1 MKLDC
6 ELIQDLLPLYEE
18 GLCSAASRRA
28 VEAHLLE
35 CEHCRRLTAPLP
47 IEAPED
53 TPNADRAVKK
63 GIKSVRRRWLSSLI
77 AAVLVVPLLLLS
89 FNQYRGYGLCFTNF
103 DDVATAWQ
111 FLHALETEN
120 WEKAAR
126 MHGFSGDYD
135 SILEAL
141 GMDVSDWGSHFT
153 PIDLAG
159 HAYMAKPRLSLSGT
173 VPETIGELYGFL
185 YNRDGTAMI
194 PLPLWEQ
201 LMAIDP
207 AAFSREGRE
216 YWLNGERYGRVT
228 TPWGDFVV
236 SEGRSFDT
244 AYGYTSHF
252 DLIPAEVYTEAK
264 PALEEEAW
272 QLYTVTHA
280 DIGWVADLTEEEF
293 TREMIRR
300 YTGELRA
307 LENAVSFDC
316 TGYRSIRRYCD
327 DRDAW
332 RVIFAVTV
340 TQNGRSAD
348 VELQISVKDSKIE
361 AAGISHEPGIQ
372 WLDAI
377 DRALYPSAH
386 AGY

>member
-6 ELIQDLLPLYEE
+6 ELIQDLLPLYAE
-18 GLCSAASRRA
+18 GLCSPASRRA
-28 VEAHLLE
+28 VEAHLSE

-47 IEAPED
+47 IEEPED

-63 GIKSVRRRWLSSLI
+63 GIKKVRRRWLSSLI

-89 FNQYRGYGLCFTNF
+89 FNQYRGYGLCFTNL

-120 WEKAAR
+120 WEKAAE

-141 GMDVSDWGSHFT
+141 GMDVSDWGSHFI
-153 PIDLAG
+153 PVDLAG

-185 YNRDGTAMI
+185 YNREGTAMM
-194 PLPLWEQ
+194 PLTLWEQ

-207 AAFSREGRE
+207 AAFSQEGWD
-216 YWLNGERYGRVT
+216 YWLNGEQYGRVT

-236 SEGRSFDT
+236 SEGLSFDT
-244 AYGYTSHF
+244 AYEYASCF

-272 QLYTVTHA
+272 QLYTATHA
-280 DIGWVADLTEEEF
+280 DIGWVAELTEEEF

-307 LENAVSFDC
+307 LENTVSFDC

-332 RVIFAVTV
+332 RVTFAVTV

-361 AAGISHEPGIQ
+361 VAGLSHEPGIQ

>member
-6 ELIQDLLPLYEE
+6 ELIQDLLPLYAE
-18 GLCSAASRRA
+18 GLCSPASRRA
-28 VEAHLLE
+28 VEEHLRC
-35 CEHCRRLTAPLP
+35 CENCRRLTAPLP
-47 IEAPED
+47 IEEPGD

-63 GIKSVRRRWLSSLI
+63 GIKKVRRRWLSSLI

-89 FNQYRGYGLCFTNF
+89 FNQYRGWGLCFTNL
-103 DDVATAWQ
+103 DDIYTAWR
-111 FLHALETEN
+111 FVHALEAQD

-126 MHGFSGDYD
+126 MHDFSRDYD

-141 GMDVSDWGSHFT
+141 EMDVSDWGTTFT

-159 HAYMAKPRLSLSGT
+159 HAYMAKPRLSLSNT
-173 VPETIGELYGFL
+173 VPETLGELYGFM
-185 YNRDGTAMI
+185 YNREGTAML

-207 AAFSREGRE
+207 AAFSREGQE
-216 YWLNGERYGRVT
+216 YWLNGERYGRIT

-236 SEGRSFDT
+236 SGGLSFDT
-244 AYGYTSHF
+244 AYEYASHF
-252 DLIPAEVYTEAK
+252 DLIPAEVYTAAK
-264 PALEEEAW
+264 PALEEEAR
-272 QLYTVTHA
+272 QLYTATHA
-280 DIGWVADLTEEEF
+280 DIGWVAELTEEEF

-300 YTGELRA
+300 YTADLRS
-307 LENAVSFDC
+307 LENTVSFDC

-332 RVIFAVTV
+332 RVTFAVTV

-348 VELQISVKDSKIE
+348 VELQISVKDGKIE
-361 AAGISHEPGIQ
+361 VAGISHEPGIQ